1 MDTMTYVGTRC
12 GQTTLVELRNLLNIL
27 KVIEKPVLVIGSK
40 QLYSPFI
47 LINYEKNTIRY
58 TKFISCLL

>member
-1 MDTMTYVGTRC
+1 MTIVGTRC
-12 GQTTLVELRNLLNIL
+12 GQTTLVEQKKMMIIL
-27 KVIEKPVLVIGSK
+27 KFIEKPVLVIGSK

-47 LINYEKNTIRY
+47 QINYEKNTIRY